1 MQFEPEPEDEWQA
14 HCRNAVAMAE
24 GETAPEEPVMA
35 GEVVRV
41 EAEAESEPVVAGE
54 VVPEIVEGEEGATT
68 EPVVASETI
77 ERDAPAEG
85 AAGES
90 RGWFS
95 SLLGP
100 RRESGAEADAEASK
114 PEIEQA
120 AGEVV
125 PEVMERAAPAKGP
138 TRGSVEATGKENRPP
153 SPAPAD
159 LRLVSTDDS
168 DRLVSTDEISGD
180 YRGSCFGSLC
190 TSMTVEPLG
199 ADLIEV
205 RKSYWFFVPPLLVG
219 PYVDGDVWIRKKG
232 SDSFHRWGAS
242 SLLGDSVKFEAE
254 ETNPY
259 NGRNRCGSPVKQVWV
274 REACNQ
280 SIPFWKVRASQKR
293 TFQKVDTGDLAG
305 TWCSCMFNPFV
316 PCWVCTSGCLCTTK
330 KALNQDQ
337 YEESGCGCSLAP
349 PFIVLPRRD
358 DPGRAGPYT
367 RTRFYANGHPTNGF
381 YDGIYISSVQLDFTR
396 WYSDASHGFGGLGS
410 FAHKLC

>member
-153 SPAPAD
+153 APAPAD

-219 PYVDGDVWIRKKG
+219 PYVDGDVWIRNPDTNAFRRFKDPNPESTNVTTFSADGTARGMFSGYINYEKK
-232 SDSFHRWGAS
+232 A
-242 SLLGDSVKFEAE
+242 V
-254 ETNPY
+254 
-259 NGRNRCGSPVKQVWV
+259 
-274 REACNQ
+274 
-280 SIPFWKVRASQKR
+280 SQKR
-293 TFQKVDTGDLAG
+293 TFQKVDTGDLEG
-305 TWCSCMFNPFV
+305 TWCSCEYYPCV
-316 PCWVCTSGCLCTTK
+316 PLMCLLGGCLCTTK

-337 YEESGCGCSLAP
+337 YEESGCGLSLP
-349 PFIVLPRRD
+349 LPLPLLPRRD

-367 RTRFYANGHPTNGF
+367 RTRVYVNGHPTNGF
-381 YDGIYISSVQLDFTR
+381 YTGIFTPPDHQLNFIR
-396 WYSDASHGFGGLGS
+396 WYSDASYGSGGMGVFS
-410 FAHKLC
+410 KKLC

>member
-114 PEIEQA
+114 SEIEQA

-138 TRGSVEATGKENRPP
+138 TRGSVEATGKGKNRPP

-168 DRLVSTDEISGD
+168 DRLLSTDDISGD

-190 TSMTVEPLG
+190 TSMIVVPLG
-199 ADLIEV
+199 ADLIEA
-205 RKSYWFFVPPLLVG
+205 RKSYWFFLPPLCVG
-219 PYVDGDVWIRKKG
+219 PYGDGDVWIRNPG
-232 SDSFHRWGAS
+232 
-242 SLLGDSVKFEAE
+242 
-254 ETNPY
+254 TNAFRRFKDP
-259 NGRNRCGSPVKQVWV
+259 NPQ
-274 REACNQ
+274 NQ
-280 SIPFWKVRASQKR
+280 DPHSITTFSADGTAAAKLCLQDISYQKTPASQKR
-293 TFQKVDTGDLAG
+293 TFQKVDARDLAG
-305 TWCSCMFNPFV
+305 SWCDCICFPFV
-316 PCWVCTSGCLCTTK
+316 PLLPFFLGCLYTTK
-330 KALNQDQ
+330 KALNEDEYVQ
-337 YEESGCGCSLAP
+337 SGCGCGLLP
-349 PFIVLPRRD
+349 PFVLYPRRGYD
-358 DPGRAGPYT
+358 TSTNRMYV
-367 RTRFYANGHPTNGF
+367 NGLPTNGF
-381 YDGIYISSVQLDFTR
+381 YDGYKQLPEAIDVQVNFIR
-396 WYSDASHGFGGLGS
+396 WYSGASYGSGGSGVFS
-410 FAHKLC
+410 KKLC

>member
-54 VVPEIVEGEEGATT
+54 VVPEILEGAEGVAT

-100 RRESGAEADAEASK
+100 RREGGAEADAEASK

-168 DRLVSTDEISGD
+168 DRLLSTDDISGD

-190 TSMTVEPLG
+190 TSMIVVPLG

-205 RKSYWFFVPPLLVG
+205 KKSYWFCLPPLFVG
-219 PYVDGDVWIRKKG
+219 PYGDGDVWIRNPNTNVFYRKRYGHGAKDG
-232 SDSFHRWGAS
+232 SDVVTFSADGTATAKLCFQNSYQKKA
-242 SLLGDSVKFEAE
+242 V
-254 ETNPY
+254 
-259 NGRNRCGSPVKQVWV
+259 
-274 REACNQ
+274 
-280 SIPFWKVRASQKR
+280 SQKR

-305 TWCSCMFNPFV
+305 TWCSCMYYPVV
-316 PCWVCTSGCLCTTK
+316 PLFFCTTGCLCTTK
-330 KALNQDQ
+330 KALDEDR
-337 YEESGCGCSLAP
+337 YEESGCGCSLVP

-381 YDGIYISSVQLDFTR
+381 YAGIFEPPESQQNFIR
-396 WYSDASHGFGGLGS
+396 WYSDASYGAGGEPGIFS
-410 FAHKLC
+410 KKLC

>member
-125 PEVMERAAPAKGP
+125 PEVMERAAPAEGS
-138 TRGSVEATGKENRPP
+138 TRGSVEATGKGKNRPP

-159 LRLVSTDDS
+159 LLPGYDGLLRTDD
-168 DRLVSTDEISGD
+168 ISGD

-190 TSMTVEPLG
+190 TSMIVVPLG
-199 ADLIEV
+199 ADWIEA
-205 RKSYWFFVPPLLVG
+205 RKSYWFCLPPLCVG
-219 PYVDGDVWIRKKG
+219 PYGDGDVWIRNP
-232 SDSFHRWGAS
+232 DTNAFHRNGHGTKDESDVVTFSAD
-242 SLLGDSVKFEAE
+242 GTAAAKFCFQNLSYQKKA
-254 ETNPY
+254 
-259 NGRNRCGSPVKQVWV
+259 V
-274 REACNQ
+274 
-280 SIPFWKVRASQKR
+280 SQKR

-305 TWCSCMFNPFV
+305 TWCSCMYYPVV
-316 PCWVCTSGCLCTTK
+316 PLFFCTTGCLCTTK
-330 KALNQDQ
+330 KALDEDR
-337 YEESGCGCSLAP
+337 YEESGCGCSLVP

-381 YDGIYISSVQLDFTR
+381 YAGINMLGGDAQQNFIR
-396 WYSDASHGFGGLGS
+396 WYSDASYGSGGLGVFS
-410 FAHKLC
+410 KKLC

>member
-14 HCRNAVAMAE
+14 HCRNAVAMVE

-54 VVPEIVEGEEGATT
+54 VVPEIVEGEEGVVA
-68 EPVVASETI
+68 EPVVASETMA
-77 ERDAPAEG
+77 RDAPAEG
-85 AAGES
+85 AAEEP
-90 RGWFS
+90 RGWLS
-95 SLLGP
+95 SLLGA
-100 RRESGAEADAEASK
+100 RREGGAEADAEASK

-120 AGEVV
+120 AGEAV
-125 PEVMERAAPAKGP
+125 PEVMERGAPAEGS
-138 TRGSVEATGKENRPP
+138 TRGSIEATGKGKNRPP

-159 LRLVSTDDS
+159 LVDLGLMSTDD
-168 DRLVSTDEISGD
+168 ISGD
-180 YRGSCFGSLC
+180 YRTGCYSCFGSC
-190 TSMTVEPLG
+190 YDMMIVVPLG
-199 ADLIEV
+199 ADMIEV
-205 RKSYWFFVPPLLVG
+205 RKSYCFFLPPLCLG
-219 PYVDGDVWIRKKG
+219 PYVDGDVWIRKRG
-232 SDSFHRWGAS
+232 SNSFHRWGAS
-242 SLLGDSVKFEAE
+242 SFLGDSVKFEAE

-259 NGRNRCGSPVKQVWV
+259 NGRNIRGSPVKQVWV

-337 YEESGCGCSLAP
+337 YEESGCGLSLP
-349 PFIVLPRRD
+349 LPLPLLPRRD

-367 RTRFYANGHPTNGF
+367 RTRVYVNGHPTNGF
-381 YDGIYISSVQLDFTR
+381 YTGIFTPPDHQLNFIR
-396 WYSDASHGFGGLGS
+396 WYSDASYGSGGMGVFS
-410 FAHKLC
+410 KKLW

>member
-138 TRGSVEATGKENRPP
+138 TRGSVEATGKGKNRPP

-159 LRLVSTDDS
+159 LLPGYDGLLRTDD
-168 DRLVSTDEISGD
+168 ISGD

-219 PYVDGDVWIRKKG
+219 PYVDGDVWIRNPDTNAFRRFKDPNPESTNVTTFSADGTARGMFSGYINYEKK
-232 SDSFHRWGAS
+232 A
-242 SLLGDSVKFEAE
+242 V
-254 ETNPY
+254 
-259 NGRNRCGSPVKQVWV
+259 
-274 REACNQ
+274 
-280 SIPFWKVRASQKR
+280 SQKR
-293 TFQKVDTGDLAG
+293 TFQKVDTGDLEG
-305 TWCSCMFNPFV
+305 TWCSCEYYPCV
-316 PCWVCTSGCLCTTK
+316 PLMCLLGGCLCTTK

-337 YEESGCGCSLAP
+337 YEESGCGCSLLP
-349 PFIVLPRRD
+349 CFIVLPRRD
-358 DPGRAGPYT
+358 DPGRAPPNT
-367 RTRFYANGHPTNGF
+367 KTRFYANGHPTNGF
-381 YDGIYISSVQLDFTR
+381 YDGIFFAGPDQPLYFTR
-396 WYSDASHGFGGLGS
+396 WYSDASCGYSDLGVFS
-410 FAHKLC
+410 KKLC

>member
-54 VVPEIVEGEEGATT
+54 VVPEIVEGEEGVVA
-68 EPVVASETI
+68 EPVVASETMA
-77 ERDAPAEG
+77 RDAPAEG
-85 AAGES
+85 S
-90 RGWFS
+90 
-95 SLLGP
+95 
-100 RRESGAEADAEASK
+100 
-114 PEIEQA
+114 
-120 AGEVV
+120 
-125 PEVMERAAPAKGP
+125 
-138 TRGSVEATGKENRPP
+138 TRGSVEATGKGKNRPP
-153 SPAPAD
+153 SPAPTD
-159 LRLVSTDDS
+159 LLPGYDGLVITDD
-168 DRLVSTDEISGD
+168 ISGD
-180 YRGSCFGSLC
+180 YRTGCYSCFGSC
-190 TSMTVEPLG
+190 YDMMTVVPLG

-205 RKSYWFFVPPLLVG
+205 RKSYCFFLPPLCVG

-242 SLLGDSVKFEAE
+242 SSLGDSVKFEAE

-337 YEESGCGCSLAP
+337 YEESGCGLSLP
-349 PFIVLPRRD
+349 LPFPLLPRRD

-367 RTRFYANGHPTNGF
+367 RTRVYVNGHPTNGF
-381 YDGIYISSVQLDFTR
+381 YTGIFIPPPDMQFYFIR
-396 WYSDASHGFGGLGS
+396 WYSDASYGSGGLRDVLGVFS
-410 FAHKLC
+410 KKLC

>member
-14 HCRNAVAMAE
+14 HCRNVVAMVE

-90 RGWFS
+90 TGWFS

-159 LRLVSTDDS
+159 LVDLGLMSTDD
-168 DRLVSTDEISGD
+168 ISGD
-180 YRGSCFGSLC
+180 YSTSCFGWLC

-205 RKSYWFFVPPLLVG
+205 RKSHWFCLPLCIG
-219 PYVDGDVWIRKKG
+219 PSVDGDVWIRNPNTNAFRRLEDRNLENQDPHNISGATFSADGTATARLCFQDVSYQKK
-232 SDSFHRWGAS
+232 A
-242 SLLGDSVKFEAE
+242 V
-254 ETNPY
+254 
-259 NGRNRCGSPVKQVWV
+259 
-274 REACNQ
+274 
-280 SIPFWKVRASQKR
+280 SQKR

-305 TWCSCMFNPFV
+305 TWCSCMYTPCV
-316 PCWVCTSGCLCTTK
+316 PLWFLLGCLCTTK

-337 YEESGCGCSLAP
+337 YVESGCGCHLFP
-349 PFIVLPRRD
+349 PFIMLPRRD
-358 DPGRAGPYT
+358 DPGRAAPNT

-381 YDGIYISSVQLDFTR
+381 YDGINMLPTQLNYIR
-396 WYSDASHGFGGLGS
+396 WYSDASCGYSEVGVFS
-410 FAHKLC
+410 KKLC

>member
-35 GEVVRV
+35 GEVMRV

-54 VVPEIVEGEEGATT
+54 VVPEILEGAEGVAT

-180 YRGSCFGSLC
+180 YRGSCFPSVC
-190 TSMTVEPLG
+190 TSMTVVPLG
-199 ADLIEV
+199 ADMIEAT
-205 RKSYWFFVPPLLVG
+205 RSYWLFLPPLCVG
-219 PYVDGDVWIRKKG
+219 PYVEGDVWIRNPDTNAFRHWQDPDPESTDVMTFSADGTARKPGEGVYKKRPG
-232 SDSFHRWGAS
+232 
-242 SLLGDSVKFEAE
+242 
-254 ETNPY
+254 
-259 NGRNRCGSPVKQVWV
+259 
-274 REACNQ
+274 
-280 SIPFWKVRASQKR
+280 SQKR
-293 TFQKVDTGDLAG
+293 AFQKVDTGDLAG

-337 YEESGCGCSLAP
+337 YEESGCGLSLP
-349 PFIVLPRRD
+349 LPLPLLPRRD

-367 RTRFYANGHPTNGF
+367 RTRVYVNGHPTNGF
-381 YDGIYISSVQLDFTR
+381 YTGIFTPPDHQLNFIR
-396 WYSDASHGFGGLGS
+396 WYSDASYGSGGMGVFS
-410 FAHKLC
+410 KKLC

>member
-54 VVPEIVEGEEGATT
+54 VVPEIVEGEEGATM

-77 ERDAPAEG
+77 ERDAPADG

-125 PEVMERAAPAKGP
+125 PEVMEREAPAEGS
-138 TRGSVEATGKENRPP
+138 TGGSVEATGKENRPP
-153 SPAPAD
+153 APAPAD

-168 DRLVSTDEISGD
+168 DRLLSTDDISGD

-190 TSMTVEPLG
+190 TSMIVVPLG

-205 RKSYWFFVPPLLVG
+205 RKSYWFCLPPLFVG
-219 PYVDGDVWIRKKG
+219 PYGDGDVWIRNPNTNVFYRNRYGHGAKDG
-232 SDSFHRWGAS
+232 SDVVTFSADGTATAKLCFQNSYQKKA
-242 SLLGDSVKFEAE
+242 V
-254 ETNPY
+254 
-259 NGRNRCGSPVKQVWV
+259 
-274 REACNQ
+274 
-280 SIPFWKVRASQKR
+280 SQKR
-293 TFQKVDTGDLAG
+293 TFQKVDTGDLEG
-305 TWCSCMFNPFV
+305 TWCSCEYYPCV
-316 PCWVCTSGCLCTTK
+316 PLMCLLGGCLCTTK

-337 YEESGCGCSLAP
+337 YDEWGCGCSLVP

-367 RTRFYANGHPTNGF
+367 RTRFYANGHPTNRF
-381 YDGIYISSVQLDFTR
+381 YDGINIVPSQMNFTR
-396 WYSDASHGFGGLGS
+396 WYSDASCGYSELGLFS
-410 FAHKLC
+410 KKLC

>member
-54 VVPEIVEGEEGATT
+54 VVPEILEGAEGVAT

-168 DRLVSTDEISGD
+168 DRLLSTDDISGD
-180 YRGSCFGSLC
+180 YRSCCFPSVC
-190 TSMTVEPLG
+190 TSMTVVPLG

-205 RKSYWFFVPPLLVG
+205 KKSYWFCLPPLFVG
-219 PYVDGDVWIRKKG
+219 PYGDGDVWIRNPNTNVFYRKRYGHGAKDG
-232 SDSFHRWGAS
+232 SDVVTFSADGTATAKLCFQNSYQKKA
-242 SLLGDSVKFEAE
+242 V
-254 ETNPY
+254 
-259 NGRNRCGSPVKQVWV
+259 
-274 REACNQ
+274 
-280 SIPFWKVRASQKR
+280 SQKR

-305 TWCSCMFNPFV
+305 TWCSCMYYPVV
-316 PCWVCTSGCLCTTK
+316 PLFFCTTGCLCTTK
-330 KALNQDQ
+330 KALDEDR
-337 YEESGCGCSLAP
+337 YEESGCGCSLVP

-381 YDGIYISSVQLDFTR
+381 YAGIFEPPESQQNFIR
-396 WYSDASHGFGGLGS
+396 WYSDASYGAGGEPGIFS
-410 FAHKLC
+410 KKLC

>member
-138 TRGSVEATGKENRPP
+138 TRGSVEATGKGKNRPP
-153 SPAPAD
+153 SPAPD
-159 LRLVSTDDS
+159 LLPGYDGLLSTDD
-168 DRLVSTDEISGD
+168 ISGD

-190 TSMTVEPLG
+190 TSMTVVPLG
-199 ADLIEV
+199 ADMIEAN
-205 RKSYWFFVPPLLVG
+205 RSYWLFLPPLCVG
-219 PYVDGDVWIRKKG
+219 PYVEGDVWIRKPG
-232 SDSFHRWGAS
+232 
-242 SLLGDSVKFEAE
+242 
-254 ETNPY
+254 TNEFGWEDHGPESTNVMTFSADGTARKPGEGVY
-259 NGRNRCGSPVKQVWV
+259 KWQKRPG
-274 REACNQ
+274 
-280 SIPFWKVRASQKR
+280 SQKR
-293 TFQKVDTGDLAG
+293 AFQKVETRDLAG
-305 TWCSCMFNPFV
+305 KWCACFWV
-316 PCWVCTSGCLCTTK
+316 HCWGHCTTK
-330 KALNQDQ
+330 KALNEDQ
-337 YEESGCGCSLAP
+337 YAESGRCCVCC
-349 PFIVLPRRD
+349 VLPGI
-358 DPGRAGPYT
+358 PISET
-367 RTRFYANGHPTNGF
+367 RSTRKYVHGQPTNGF
-381 YDGIYISSVQLDFTR
+381 DGYDFNGQPVTHWHRDPGCAQIQLVLPPFML
-396 WYSDASHGFGGLGS
+396 AK
-410 FAHKLC
+410 KLC

>member
-14 HCRNAVAMAE
+14 HCRNVVAMVE

-54 VVPEIVEGEEGATT
+54 VVPEILEGAEGVAT

-153 SPAPAD
+153 APAPAD

-205 RKSYWFFVPPLLVG
+205 RKSYCFFVPPLCVG
-219 PYVDGDVWIRKKG
+219 PYVEGDVWIRNPDTNAFRHWQDPDPESTNVMTFSADGTARKPGGGVNGYKKRPG
-232 SDSFHRWGAS
+232 
-242 SLLGDSVKFEAE
+242 
-254 ETNPY
+254 
-259 NGRNRCGSPVKQVWV
+259 
-274 REACNQ
+274 
-280 SIPFWKVRASQKR
+280 SQKR
-293 TFQKVDTGDLAG
+293 AFQKVETRDLEG
-305 TWCSCMFNPFV
+305 CWCSCCCLPFLGAW
-316 PCWVCTSGCLCTTK
+316 PFSLCLCTTK
-330 KALNQDQ
+330 KALNEDQ
-337 YEESGCGCSLAP
+337 YEEWGCGCSLVP

-367 RTRFYANGHPTNGF
+367 RTRFYANGHPTNWF
-381 YDGIYISSVQLDFTR
+381 YDGINIVPSQMNFIR
-396 WYSDASHGFGGLGS
+396 WYSDASCGYSEEGVFS
-410 FAHKLC
+410 KKLC

>member
-14 HCRNAVAMAE
+14 HCRNVVAMVE
-24 GETAPEEPVMA
+24 GETTPEEPVME
-35 GEVVRV
+35 GEVVPV

-54 VVPEIVEGEEGATT
+54 VVPEIVEGEEGVVA
-68 EPVVASETI
+68 EPVVASETMA
-77 ERDAPAEG
+77 RDAPAEG

-125 PEVMERAAPAKGP
+125 PGVMERGTPAEGS
-138 TRGSVEATGKENRPP
+138 TRGSVEATGKGKNRPP

-168 DRLVSTDEISGD
+168 DRLLSTDDISGD

-190 TSMTVEPLG
+190 TSMIVVPLG

-205 RKSYWFFVPPLLVG
+205 KKSYWFCLPPLFVG
-219 PYVDGDVWIRKKG
+219 PYGDGDVWIRNPNTNVFYRKRYGHGAKDG
-232 SDSFHRWGAS
+232 SDVVTFSADGTATAKLCFQNSYQKKA
-242 SLLGDSVKFEAE
+242 V
-254 ETNPY
+254 
-259 NGRNRCGSPVKQVWV
+259 
-274 REACNQ
+274 
-280 SIPFWKVRASQKR
+280 SQKR

-305 TWCSCMFNPFV
+305 TWCSCMYYPVV
-316 PCWVCTSGCLCTTK
+316 PLFFCTTGCLCTTK
-330 KALNQDQ
+330 KALDEDR
-337 YEESGCGCSLAP
+337 YEESGCGCSLVP

-381 YDGIYISSVQLDFTR
+381 YAGIFEPPESQQNFIR
-396 WYSDASHGFGGLGS
+396 WYSDASYGAGGEPGIFS
-410 FAHKLC
+410 KKLC

>member
-54 VVPEIVEGEEGATT
+54 VVPEVVEGEEGATT

-125 PEVMERAAPAKGP
+125 PEVMERGAPAEGS
-138 TRGSVEATGKENRPP
+138 TRGSVEATGKGKNRPP

-159 LRLVSTDDS
+159 LLPGYDGLLRTDD
-168 DRLVSTDEISGD
+168 ISGD

-190 TSMTVEPLG
+190 TSMIVVPLG
-199 ADLIEV
+199 ADWIEA
-205 RKSYWFFVPPLLVG
+205 RKSYWFCLPPLCVG
-219 PYVDGDVWIRKKG
+219 PYGDGDVWIRNP
-232 SDSFHRWGAS
+232 DTNAFHRNGHGTKDESDVVTFSAD
-242 SLLGDSVKFEAE
+242 GTAAAKFCFQNLSYQKKA
-254 ETNPY
+254 
-259 NGRNRCGSPVKQVWV
+259 V
-274 REACNQ
+274 
-280 SIPFWKVRASQKR
+280 SQKR

-305 TWCSCMFNPFV
+305 TWCSCMYYPVV
-316 PCWVCTSGCLCTTK
+316 PLFFCTTGCLCTTK
-330 KALNQDQ
+330 KALDEDR
-337 YEESGCGCSLAP
+337 YEESGCGCSLVP

-381 YDGIYISSVQLDFTR
+381 YAGIFSPPESQQNFIR
-396 WYSDASHGFGGLGS
+396 WYSDASYGSGGMGH
-410 FAHKLC
+410 FTKKLW

>member
-125 PEVMERAAPAKGP
+125 PEVMEREAPAEGS
-138 TRGSVEATGKENRPP
+138 TRGSVEATGKGKNRPP

-190 TSMTVEPLG
+190 TSMTVVPLG
-199 ADLIEV
+199 ADMIEAN
-205 RKSYWFFVPPLLVG
+205 RSYWLFLPPLCVG
-219 PYVDGDVWIRKKG
+219 PYVEGDVWIRNP
-232 SDSFHRWGAS
+232 DTNAFR
-242 SLLGDSVKFEAE
+242 LLRDPNPES
-254 ETNPY
+254 TNVMTFSADGTARKPGEGVY
-259 NGRNRCGSPVKQVWV
+259 KWQKRPG
-274 REACNQ
+274 
-280 SIPFWKVRASQKR
+280 SQKR
-293 TFQKVDTGDLAG
+293 AFQKVETRDLAG
-305 TWCSCMFNPFV
+305 CWCSCCCLPFLGAW
-316 PCWVCTSGCLCTTK
+316 PFSLCLCTTK

-337 YEESGCGCSLAP
+337 YDEWGCGCSLVP

-381 YDGIYISSVQLDFTR
+381 YAGIFSPPESQQNFIR
-396 WYSDASHGFGGLGS
+396 WYSDASYGSGGLRDVLGVFS
-410 FAHKLC
+410 KKLC

>member
-54 VVPEIVEGEEGATT
+54 VVPEIVEGEEGATM

-77 ERDAPAEG
+77 ERDAPADG

-138 TRGSVEATGKENRPP
+138 TRGSVEATGKGKNRPP
-153 SPAPAD
+153 SPAPD
-159 LRLVSTDDS
+159 LLPGYDGLLSTDD
-168 DRLVSTDEISGD
+168 ISGD

-190 TSMTVEPLG
+190 TSMIVVPLG

-205 RKSYWFFVPPLLVG
+205 RKSYWFCLPPLFVG
-219 PYVDGDVWIRKKG
+219 PYGDGDVWIRNPNTNVFYRNRYGHGAKDG
-232 SDSFHRWGAS
+232 SDVVTFSADGTATAKLCFQNSYQKKA
-242 SLLGDSVKFEAE
+242 V
-254 ETNPY
+254 
-259 NGRNRCGSPVKQVWV
+259 
-274 REACNQ
+274 
-280 SIPFWKVRASQKR
+280 SQKR

-305 TWCSCMFNPFV
+305 TWCSCMYYTCV
-316 PCWVCTSGCLCTTK
+316 PLCCLLGGCLCTTK

-337 YEESGCGCSLAP
+337 YEESGCGCRLAP

-381 YDGIYISSVQLDFTR
+381 YAGIFEPPESQQNFIR
-396 WYSDASHGFGGLGS
+396 WYSDASYGAGGEPGIFS
-410 FAHKLC
+410 KKLC

>member
-14 HCRNAVAMAE
+14 HCRNVVAMVE

-54 VVPEIVEGEEGATT
+54 VVPEIVEGEEGATM

-77 ERDAPAEG
+77 ERDAPADG

-168 DRLVSTDEISGD
+168 DRLLSTDDISGD

-190 TSMTVEPLG
+190 TSMIVVPLG

-205 RKSYWFFVPPLLVG
+205 KKSYWFCLPPLFVG
-219 PYVDGDVWIRKKG
+219 PYGDGDVWIRNPNTNVFYRKRYGHGAKDG
-232 SDSFHRWGAS
+232 SDVVTFSADGTATAKLCFQNSYQKKA
-242 SLLGDSVKFEAE
+242 V
-254 ETNPY
+254 
-259 NGRNRCGSPVKQVWV
+259 
-274 REACNQ
+274 
-280 SIPFWKVRASQKR
+280 SQKR

-305 TWCSCMFNPFV
+305 TWCSCMYYPVV
-316 PCWVCTSGCLCTTK
+316 PLFFCTTGCLCTTK
-330 KALNQDQ
+330 KALDEDR
-337 YEESGCGCSLAP
+337 YEESGCGCSLVP

-381 YDGIYISSVQLDFTR
+381 YAGIFEPPESQQNFIR
-396 WYSDASHGFGGLGS
+396 WYSDASYGAGGEPGIFS
-410 FAHKLC
+410 KKLC

>member
-153 SPAPAD
+153 APAPAD

-168 DRLVSTDEISGD
+168 DRLLSTDDISGD

-190 TSMTVEPLG
+190 TSMIVVPLG
-199 ADLIEV
+199 ADWIEA
-205 RKSYWFFVPPLLVG
+205 RKSYWFCLPPLCVG
-219 PYVDGDVWIRKKG
+219 PYGDGDVWIRNP
-232 SDSFHRWGAS
+232 DTNAFHRNGHGTKDESDVVTFSAD
-242 SLLGDSVKFEAE
+242 GTAAAKFCFQNLSYQKKA
-254 ETNPY
+254 
-259 NGRNRCGSPVKQVWV
+259 V
-274 REACNQ
+274 
-280 SIPFWKVRASQKR
+280 SQKR

-305 TWCSCMFNPFV
+305 TWCSCMYYTCV
-316 PCWVCTSGCLCTTK
+316 PLCCLLGGCLCTTK

-337 YEESGCGCSLAP
+337 YEESGCGCRLAP

-381 YDGIYISSVQLDFTR
+381 YAGIFEPPESQQNFIR
-396 WYSDASHGFGGLGS
+396 WYSDASYGAGGEPGIFS
-410 FAHKLC
+410 KKLC

>member
-24 GETAPEEPVMA
+24 SETAPEEPVMA

-168 DRLVSTDEISGD
+168 DRLLSTDISGD

-190 TSMTVEPLG
+190 TSMIVVPLG

-205 RKSYWFFVPPLLVG
+205 KKSYWFCLPPLFVG
-219 PYVDGDVWIRKKG
+219 PYGDGDVWIRNPNTNVFYRKRYGHGAKDG
-232 SDSFHRWGAS
+232 SDVVTFSADGTATAKLCFQNSYQKKA
-242 SLLGDSVKFEAE
+242 V
-254 ETNPY
+254 
-259 NGRNRCGSPVKQVWV
+259 
-274 REACNQ
+274 
-280 SIPFWKVRASQKR
+280 SQKR

-305 TWCSCMFNPFV
+305 TWCSCMYYPVV
-316 PCWVCTSGCLCTTK
+316 PLFFCTTGCLCTTK
-330 KALNQDQ
+330 KALDEDR
-337 YEESGCGCSLAP
+337 YEESGCGCSLVP

-381 YDGIYISSVQLDFTR
+381 YAGIFEPPESQQNFIR
-396 WYSDASHGFGGLGS
+396 WYSDASYGAGGEPGIFS
-410 FAHKLC
+410 KKLC